1 MRNYRN
7 AAFSGNSTDTERNYG
22 ISQTVPD
29 QTLSVREI
37 IDRYASGT
45 LPDVMKGEEFY
56 SEDLPDLRHLDMSEL
71 HELRQQA
78 RKDVKDLNEEIKNR
92 KNLPTPP
99 IDPSPTDE
107 EPLKTEE

>member
-1 MRNYRN
+1 MRKFRN
-7 AAFSGNSTDTERNYG
+7 AALVGNSEDTEKNYG
-22 ISQTVPD
+22 ISLTVPD

-78 RKDVKDLNEEIKNR
+78 RQDVKDLNEEIKNR
-92 KNLPTPP
+92 KNPPPPPT
-99 IDPSPTDE
+99 DTSPTDD
-107 EPLKTEE
+107 EPLKTE